1 MKNKIL
7 YRLSILG
14 LSLSLLPASVFAAEY
29 KDLKKDGPFS
39 WAYSQIIDLSEKNLL
54 SGFPDGNFKPENPVS
69 FLETLKIIES
79 ISKVSPEE
87 AEQIKNLQIDLSKY
101 SIPLWADSAVKFNLV
116 RGTISEKTLEA
127 GKKGGFI
134 ENKKYPD
141 RNSIVVYLGR
151 AFKLNKYGD
160 TSLLKHKDLFDTPYI
175 SQGYLASLVELGIF
189 SDSGSDGKFLGKRY
203 VRRSEMAVIMDKIL
217 KTNPEILKASSS
229 AIDKNSEKIQNSK
242 EIQGKLVDIRD
253 DILTIEHDGTM
264 ENYKSS
270 VKIDISKIG
279 SIFKFTIEDGI
290 VKNYFEDIS
299 SQNMVFPANIKIKN
313 IEKEDSRY
321 KSLVEI
327 LNISLNYKGPREFVY
342 YFDRSLEKDKEYFS
356 NIEIVNGNVT
366 KVDIN

>member
-7 YRLSILG
+7 YKLSILG
-14 LSLSLLPASVFAAEY
+14 LSLSLLPTSVFAADF

-39 WAYSQIIDLSEKNLL
+39 WAYSQVMNLSEKKLL
-54 SGFPDGNFKPENPVS
+54 TGLPDGSFQPQRPVS
-69 FLETLKIIES
+69 FLETLKMIES
-79 ISKVSPEE
+79 ITKVSPKE
-87 AEQIKNLQIDLSKY
+87 AEQIKNLKVDLSKY
-101 SIPLWADSAVKFNLV
+101 SIPTWAESAVKFNLV

-151 AFKLNKYGD
+151 ALKVNKYGD
-160 TSLLKHKDLFDTPYI
+160 TSILKHKDLLDTPYI

-203 VRRSEMAVIMDKIL
+203 IRRAEMAVVMDKIL
-217 KTNPEILKASSS
+217 KINPEKLNKTSDS
-229 AIDKNSEKIQNSK
+229 DKENKK
-242 EIQGKLVDIRD
+242 TEISTEIKGKLVDIRD

-270 VKIDISKIG
+270 VKVDISKIG
-279 SIFKFTIEDGI
+279 SIFKFTIENGV

-299 SQNMVFPANIKIKN
+299 SQNRVFPANIKIKS
-313 IEKEDSRY
+313 IDKEDFRY
-321 KSLVEI
+321 KCLVEI
-327 LNISLNYKGPREFVY
+327 LNISLDYKGPREFVY
-342 YFDRSLEKDKEYFS
+342 YFDRPLEKDREYFS